1 MLPSSSQLSKNA
13 HKSPPASSS
22 ILLLNSPLELSKPF
36 YPSTRQEQSVMGAVR
51 LFSNRGHCCFSTWV
65 LKSSAPRWPR
75 CRTSINI
82 SGFIHGCR
90 QSLPLVRETLV
101 KGLGTIFRSHTCQRP
116 FSIRA
121 SMSPHAGHTEK
132 RRRHGTQR
140 RREKRDRDQEQHLQ
154 HVAANMNMT
163 SVHQFMLQ
171 KKKKK
176 KNPVATSD
184 ELMSTS

>member
-13 HKSPPASSS
+13 HKSPQASSS
-22 ILLLNSPLELSKPF
+22 ILLLNSTPQNYTNHF
-36 YPSTRQEQSVMGAVR
+36 TVMEAVQ

-65 LKSSAPRWPR
+65 LNSSAPRWPW

-116 FSIRA
+116 FSIQA
-121 SMSPHAGHTEK
+121 SMWPHARHTEK
-132 RRRHGTQR
+132 RRRHGTH
-140 RREKRDRDQEQHLQ
+140 REGEKSETGIRSRTCSMQLL
-154 HVAANMNMT
+154 T
-163 SVHQFMLQ
+163 C
-171 KKKKK
+171 
-176 KNPVATSD
+176 T
-184 ELMSTS
+184 